1 VFVKGAPSVFLGK
14 NDITVF
20 EIQVFLQE
28 FNKLWNQK
36 YTVLTLNKSFDR
48 SRKPLQS
55 GLA

>member
-1 VFVKGAPSVFLGK
+1 MFVKGAPSVFLGK
-14 NDITVF
+14 NDLTVF

-36 YTVLTLNKSFDR
+36 YTVLTTNKSFDR
-48 SRKPLQS
+48 SRKSLQS